1 MKNHDLLRAA
11 YAAFNGRDIE
21 GGIGGDASRGRMGE
35 RYGRRDTARAPGGAR
50 ILDPAVEYP
59 RSRVEPLSFEEDGT
73 GRVMVRAHQVVRD
86 LRGTVIADRTVCHT
100 YAFEDDLI
108 RSMEIGDQYSG
119 GECRASALTGAQS

>member
-21 GGIGGDASRGRMGE
+21 GALAAMQPEVEWANGMEGGTLRGRLAVRE
-35 RYGRRDTARAPGGAR
+35 YWTRQWS
-50 ILDPAVEYP
+50 ILDP
-59 RSRVEPLSFEEDGT
+59 RVEPLSFEEDGT

-119 GECRASALTGAQS
+119 GECRASALTSAQP